1 MAELVGIFF
10 QDDLNVVLSLLAG
23 VALVGYKIPRRR
35 YFALRLT
42 ASVFAVFCWSLFIN
56 SLRLAADHQTGAYGG
71 LSVVK
76 FLVLYVLTVL
86 AVVFCLRCPP
96 FLSLFFVTI
105 AYCLEHISQ
114 RLMGSI
120 RLLRPGIPIPLD
132 RFILLL
138 ISVGV
143 FGLMYWRLLRP
154 VAQAGSEGM
163 SDNRLMVAL
172 SVCVVCMD
180 IVINTYAMGETSRLN
195 ARNLT
200 LCIYAFSIVCSFMAL
215 LVSLCQTRAEQADR
229 ESEVTRQLLY
239 SERSQYL
246 REKAAVDAINI
257 KCHDLKHQIA
267 ALDGRVDPQE
277 LSDIQDMVGIYDS
290 GVSTGNA
297 ALDIVLSNKSLL
309 CLSKRIAATCIADGK
324 RLAFMSE
331 ADTYSLFSNIMDNA
345 IEAVERLEDPEKR
358 VVCLNVTARNSFIL
372 IHQENYYE
380 GELTFADGLP
390 QTVKEDKQY
399 HGFGMRSIRS
409 LTEKY
414 GGNLHLDIQ
423 DGVYVLDILLP
434 IEGQAT

>member
-10 QDDLNVVLSLLAG
+10 RDDLNVVLSLLAG
-23 VALVGYKIPRRR
+23 TMLMGYKMPRQRHCAVR
-35 YFALRLT
+35 IA
-42 ASVFAVFCWSLFIN
+42 ASLAAMFCWSLIIN
-56 SLRLAADHQTGAYGG
+56 SLRLAADHQTAYGS
-71 LSVVK
+71 LSIVK
-76 FLVLYVLTVL
+76 YLVLYLLTVL
-86 AVVFCLRCPP
+86 AVLFCTWCTPVLAVFC
-96 FLSLFFVTI
+96 VTI

-114 RLMGSI
+114 RLMGGI
-120 RLLRPGIPIPLD
+120 RLLRPGIPILAD

-138 ISVGV
+138 ISAAV
-143 FGLMYWRLLRP
+143 FGLLYWKLLRP
-154 VAQAGSEGM
+154 VAQAGNEGI
-163 SDNRLMVAL
+163 SDNRLMVVLA
-172 SVCVVCMD
+172 VCVVCMD
-180 IVINTYAMGETSRLN
+180 IVINTYAMGEASRLN
-195 ARNLT
+195 APNLT

-215 LVSLCQTRAEQADR
+215 LVSLCQTRAEQAGR

-239 SERSQYL
+239 SERGQYL
-246 REKAAVDAINI
+246 REKAAADAINI

-267 ALDGRVDPQE
+267 ALDGRVDPRE
-277 LSDIQDMVGIYDS
+277 LSDIQDMVEIYDS

-358 VVCLNVTARNSFIL
+358 VVCLTVTARNSFIL

-380 GELTFADGLP
+380 GELAFADGLP
-390 QTVKEDKQY
+390 QTVKEDKRY
-399 HGFGMRSIRS
+399 HGFGMRSIRA

-414 GGNLHLDIQ
+414 GGDLRLDVQ

-434 IEGQAT
+434 VEERAA